1 MDMPTSASPQRQEGF
16 RAWLSV
22 LNTALS
28 ALEQTLWQGRELAE
42 QALKTA
48 KKLGHSAGEAKS
60 EYDALLAEAA
70 RWPARVDRL
79 RSTGWMLTRITTRYR
94 FWGIRSAF
102 IRRSQ
107 MDQAL
112 DRLHRKNAILFRD
125 VSLQQGGAFLKVG
138 QLLSA
143 RADLLPKPWIE
154 ELRVL
159 QDQANT
165 VPFAEIRTLIESELQ
180 APLESLFQHFEETP
194 IAAASIG
201 QVHRATLPDGRCV
214 AVKVQRPGLENI
226 IELDMTL
233 LKLFVSSIQSM
244 LPPTDFDT
252 IVGELERSVRE
263 ELDYRQ
269 EAHWM
274 QYMGDFLANLPEV
287 VVPQPVSNYCTA
299 KVMTSNFVV
308 GQPLMTELD
317 QRQAAGDQAGVSD
330 LLGRLLDLYL
340 RQVLQTGIFQADPH
354 PGNLLVTPD
363 GKLVLLD
370 FGCTMQLSES
380 FRNNYYKVL
389 GAAILDDSETLVSL
403 LFAMGFKT
411 RSGKPDTLLAF
422 AEALLSQIKRA
433 AFEMGKGKMQ
443 WPTGSDMIKSGQKLL
458 AQAEAD
464 PVEKMPAEFILLA
477 RVFTTLGGLFVHYQP
492 QLDVQAYLLPHLM
505 GPALSS
511 IWPSRA
517 A

>member
-1 MDMPTSASPQRQEGF
+1 MDLPTSAPPQRQEGF
-16 RAWLSV
+16 KAWINVMNAAL
-22 LNTALS
+22 TAL
-28 ALEQTLWQGRELAE
+28 EHTLWQGRELAE
-42 QALKTA
+42 QGLNAL
-48 KKLGHSAGEAKS
+48 KKLGRTAGEART

-102 IRRSQ
+102 IPRSK
-107 MDQAL
+107 MEQAL
-112 DRLHRKNAILFRD
+112 NKLHRSNAILFRD
-125 VSLQQGGAFLKVG
+125 VSLQQGGAFLKIG

-159 QDQANT
+159 QDQT
-165 VPFAEIRTLIESELQ
+165 SEVPFAQIREVVESELKGK
-180 APLESLFQHFEETP
+180 LEDLFQNFDPQP

-201 QVHRATLPDGRCV
+201 QVHRATLPDGRDV

-233 LKLFVSSIQSM
+233 LKLFMSSIQTM

-252 IVGELERSVRE
+252 IVAELERSVRE

-269 EAHWM
+269 EARWM
-274 QYMGDFLANLPEV
+274 QRMADFLNVLPKV
-287 VVPQPVSNYCTA
+287 TVPQPVRHYCTD

-308 GQPLMTELD
+308 GSPLMKELD
-317 QRQAAGDQAGVSD
+317 RRQAMGDHAGLSD

-363 GKLVLLD
+363 DKLVLLD
-370 FGCTMQLSES
+370 FGCTMQLSEE
-380 FRNNYYKVL
+380 FRSNYARVL
-389 GAAILDDSETLVSL
+389 GAAMLDDRDTMARL
-403 LFAMGFKT
+403 LFGMGFKT
-411 RSGKPDTLLAF
+411 RSGRPDTLLIF
-422 AEALLSQIKRA
+422 ADALLSQIKRA
-433 AFEMGKGKMQ
+433 VTEMGQGKMQ
-443 WPTGSDMIKSGQKLL
+443 WPSGADMMKAGQKLL
-458 AQAEAD
+458 TQADAD
-464 PVEKMPAEFILLA
+464 PVEKMPAEFIMLA

-492 QLDVQAYLLPHLM
+492 QLDIQTYLIPHLM
-505 GPALSS
+505 GPAISS
-511 IWPSRA
+511 IW
-517 A
+517 